1 MQEHGDV
8 NFGIDWNGPISEDD
22 DNIIVDIVISLSE
35 VDARKF
41 WRGGQLLPSDKILY
55 IQIVEML

>member
-1 MQEHGDV
+1 MFTCSMQEHGDV

-41 WRGGQLLPSDKILY
+41 WRGGQL
-55 IQIVEML
+55 